1 MSANENKTQIERMRE
16 LVALL
21 TKADIAY
28 YRDDTPIMLDC
39 EYDKLTDELKV
50 LEATTGIILAGSP
63 TQKVSGEIL
72 DSLVPVTHSKPMLSA
87 DKTKLVSDV
96 QRFARGHDVMLS
108 WKLDGLTLVLRY
120 DDGELKQAVTRG
132 REGIV
137 GEDVTHTVK
146 TFTNVPLRIPYKGYL
161 ELRGEGVTSFK
172 NFDNINKDLEEPYSL
187 PRAFASG
194 SVRKLDSNEA
204 RKRGL
209 EFLAFELVNEP
220 FMTNSKAEQQEYL
233 KHLGFDIVPYVFLDE
248 DHNDED
254 VEKVINSFNPENYA
268 YPTDGIIIEQND
280 IAYGRSLGG
289 TGHHDNRMLA
299 FKWQDDEYETK
310 FIGVEMAT
318 TRTGMISITGLFESV
333 EIDGATVNHAYLHNL
348 NIFDEFKFGIGDTIK
363 VYKANQIIPQIAS
376 NETQSGTYKLDMMC
390 PCCGQPLVEKITAG
404 GTRQLYCE
412 NPYCT
417 AKLVRRFVH
426 FCDKTRMNIE
436 GLSEKTLEKFIGYGW
451 IKNLGDLYDLS
462 DHKDKIV
469 NTDGFGEKSY
479 NRLIQSIEKSRHC
492 TLAKFIAGLG
502 ITNVGRHAGRDLD
515 RYFGGSW
522 EAFESA
528 IQSNFDFTQLP
539 NFGETMH
546 NNIYEWYSDKEE
558 EKLWH
563 PLLNKIIFEKENNT
577 MQITAQNPFF
587 GKTVVATGKLQ
598 NYTRDGIQNKLI
610 SLGANP
616 ASSVTRKT
624 DYLIVGENA
633 GSKLTKAL
641 QLGIRTLTEEEFESK
656 LAGE

>member
-28 YRDDTPIMLDC
+28 YRDDTPIMLDR

-63 TQKVSGEIL
+63 TQKVSGEIH

-96 QRFARGHDVMLS
+96 QRFARGNDVMLS
-108 WKLDGLTLVLRY
+108 WKLDGLTIVLRY

-146 TFTNVPLRIPYKGYL
+146 TFSNVPLCIPYKGYL
-161 ELRGEGVTSFK
+161 ELRGEGVTSFE
-172 NFDNINKDLEEPYSL
+172 NFENINEGLEEPYSL

-220 FMTNSKAEQQEYL
+220 FMTNSKVEQQEYL
-233 KHLGFDIVPYVFLDE
+233 KRLGFDIVPYVFLDE
-248 DHNDED
+248 DHTDED
-254 VEKVINSFNPENYA
+254 VENAINSFKPESYA

-299 FKWQDDEYETK
+299 FKWEDDLYETK
-310 FIGVEMAT
+310 FLGVRLAT
-318 TRTGMISITGLFESV
+318 TRTGMVSITGLFESV
-333 EIDGATVNHAYLHNL
+333 EIDGANVNHAYLHNL
-348 NIFDEFKFGIGDTIK
+348 NIFDEFRFGIGDTIK

-376 NETQSGTYKLDMMC
+376 NVTQSGTYKPDMTC
-390 PCCGQPLVEKITAG
+390 PCCGQPLVEKTTSG

-436 GLSEKTLEKFIGYGW
+436 NLSEKTLEKFIGYGW
-451 IKNLGDLYDLS
+451 IRNLGDLYELERYREEIIS
-462 DHKDKIV
+462 
-469 NTDGFGEKSY
+469 TDGFGEKSY

-522 EAFESA
+522 EAFEDA
-528 IQSNFDFTQLP
+528 IQRGFDFTQLP

-558 EKLWH
+558 EKLWR

-577 MQITAQNPFF
+577 MNASAQNPFF

-641 QLGIRTLTEEEFESK
+641 QLGIRTLTEEEFEAK
-656 LAGE
+656 LAEE